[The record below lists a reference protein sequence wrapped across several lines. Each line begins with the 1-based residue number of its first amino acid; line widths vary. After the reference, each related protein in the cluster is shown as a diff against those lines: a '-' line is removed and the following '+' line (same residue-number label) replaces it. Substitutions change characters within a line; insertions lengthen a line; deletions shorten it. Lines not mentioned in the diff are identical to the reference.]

1 MSENTRFEIVGE
13 MVRAI
18 ESWTNDGDEE
28 FDSEMEDIDEDFVGA
43 AIVGGEQDLEPL
55 ELQRGPFEVQ
65 QSDWSNL
72 YPSIWSTWGSR
83 EPDRLVSQ
91 LLTPEEE
98 KEMEYKEAKRRR
110 DTQAC
115 LQMYQRIFHNT
126 R

>member
-1 MSENTRFEIVGE
+1 MSENTRFEIDGQT
-13 MVRAI
+13 VRTI
-18 ESWTNDGDEE
+18 GSWANDGDEE
-28 FDSEMEDIDEDFVGA
+28 FGGEMEGSNGDFVGA
-43 AIVGGEQDLEPL
+43 AIVGGELEPL
-55 ELQRGPFEVQ
+55 KLQTESLEVQ

-83 EPDRLVSQ
+83 EPDRLVSR

-110 DTQAC
+110 DTRTC